1 MKNRKLPFGYELR
14 MGKVCIKEPEA
25 EVVRQIFR
33 SYQEG
38 ASYNR
43 IAGFLGNQPV
53 PYREDGQSWNKNMVA
68 RILEDKPNNSAETPE
83 NMRIARERQ
92 GTASAAGPGSMRPLR
107 HPDGQKSA

>member
-14 MGKVCIKEPEA
+14 MGKVCIKESEA

-43 IAGFLGNQPV
+43 IAGFLGSHRCPIGRRPALEQEHGS
-53 PYREDGQSWNKNMVA
+53 PY
-68 RILEDKPNNSAETPE
+68 P
-83 NMRIARERQ
+83 
-92 GTASAAGPGSMRPLR
+92 PG
-107 HPDGQKSA
+107 